1 MTAASPNPHSQPLL
15 PSLPVTHPRGHPAL
29 RARAGGGRLG
39 GGRAAG
45 VFCVL
50 GGGGRE
56 LPALPTGVRKAICFL
71 SLFRPQAK
79 GKSYSLGLSK
89 ALRLPV
95 NTKMPVE
102 ALTPAPQSLGRRTSD
117 LPGVLRVMLTPPLSW
132 NDHQVSDPKRI
143 PS

>member
-1 MTAASPNPHSQPLL
+1 MTAASPNPHSQSHL
-15 PSLPVTHPRGHPAL
+15 PGSAPHPPSRPPRPARASGRGAPGR
-29 RARAGGGRLG
+29 RARTGRVPPARRRREG
-39 GGRAAG
+39 AARSPNRCQEG
-45 VFCVL
+45 L
-50 GGGGRE
+50 
-56 LPALPTGVRKAICFL
+56 L

-79 GKSYSLGLSK
+79 GKSYSLGVSK

-102 ALTPAPQSLGRRTSD
+102 ALIPAPQSLGRRTSD
-117 LPGVLRVMLTPPLSW
+117 LPGVLKVMLTPPLSW